1 MSRSSK
7 DLFPSKFLK
16 SEDIGTN
23 RPIVTISRV
32 EIEPVG
38 QGKDQVDK
46 AICYFAEPKVKPIVL
61 NKTNSLA
68 IANGHGRDYST
79 WRGKQVEI
87 YPDRVAFQGEMK
99 DCLRVRVPVAPALP
113 EDDIPF

>member
-1 MSRSSK
+1 MTTNID
-7 DLFPSKFLK
+7 DLYPSKYLK
-16 SEDIGTN
+16 AADLQG
-23 RPIVTISRV
+23 RALLVTIDRLA
-32 EIEPVG
+32 IEEVG
-38 QGKDQVDK
+38 QEKDQKPVLYLVGKQK
-46 AICYFAEPKVKPIVL
+46 AIVL

-68 IANGHGRDYST
+68 IANGHGRDYSQ

-113 EDDIPF
+113 EDDINF